1 MPPWWSRSAVLLAM
15 HPGTQLWR
23 SLKELSG
30 LLSCVFCGGE
40 PSVKNQGSR
49 CRESGQFKVDQNMAL
64 YASLSA
70 RNTCLADFCLPGSFN
85 FIFFPNPSVY
95 SHASCQGFLP
105 CQFLPFRSI
114 HLHILFQN
122 LSRAFPVLVVAN
134 TGSCMGPWNK
144 IGHPAHRYRQLM
156 QVIVLTARGIYI

>member
-85 FIFFPNPSVY
+85 FIFFQIRKYIATLPARDFFPANFYPSDPFTCIFF
-95 SHASCQGFLP
+95 SKTSLELFL
-105 CQFLPFRSI
+105 CWLW
-114 HLHILFQN
+114 LT
-122 LSRAFPVLVVAN
+122 PVPV
-134 TGSCMGPWNK
+134 
-144 IGHPAHRYRQLM
+144 R
-156 QVIVLTARGIYI
+156 ARGIKSVTLPIVTGS